1 MPLEGRRVADDTRIV
16 AALPTLRHL
25 LDRGAALVLASHLGR
40 PKGKRDEALSLAP
53 VAERLSELLE
63 RPVHMAPDVVGP
75 AVEEMARELKPGE
88 VLLLENVRFHPGE
101 KANDPEFARMLA
113 SLADLFVNDAFGA
126 AHRAHASTVGVCS
139 HLTGYAGFLLKKEV
153 ETLRGVLEAP
163 ARPFVVILGGAKVSD
178 KIGVIENLLGKADTL
193 ILGGGMAN
201 TFLAA
206 RGASMGESLVDDQGL
221 EASRRFLRMGEERGV
236 EIHLPVDLVVADEFS
251 ADARTQVV
259 AADAVPDG
267 WRAMDIGPE
276 SARAFGEVLA
286 GAKAIVWNGPMG
298 VFEMEPFSRGTEA
311 VAQAVARAT
320 RAGAT
325 SVVGGGDSVA
335 ALNRLGLADGV
346 SHLSTGGGAS
356 LMVLEGKRLPAVAAL
371 EGEGS

>member
-1 MPLEGRRVADDTRIV
+1 MPLAGGKVADDTRIV

-25 LDRGAALVLASHLGR
+25 LDRGAALVLVSHLGR

-53 VAERLSELLE
+53 VAERLSELLD
-63 RPVHMAPDVVGP
+63 RPVRMAPDVVGP
-75 AVEEMARELKPGE
+75 AVEEMAGELKPGE

-101 KANDPEFARMLA
+101 KANDAEFARRLA

-126 AHRAHASTVGVCS
+126 AHRAHASTVGVCDY
-139 HLTGYAGFLLKKEV
+139 LTGYAGFLLKKEV
-153 ETLRGVLEAP
+153 ETLRGVVEAP
-163 ARPFVVILGGAKVSD
+163 ARPFIVILGGAKVSD
-178 KIGVIENLLGKADTL
+178 KIGVIENLLGKADAL

-206 RGASMGESLVDDQGL
+206 KGASMGASLVDDEGL
-221 EASRRFLRMGEERGV
+221 EASRRFLRMAEERGV

-251 ADARTQVV
+251 EEARTQVV

-267 WRAMDIGPE
+267 WRALDIGPE
-276 SARAFGEVLA
+276 SAKAFAGVLA
-286 GAKAIVWNGPMG
+286 RAKAIVWNGPMG

-311 VAQAVARAT
+311 VARAVAQAT
-320 RAGAT
+320 QAGAT

-356 LMVLEGKRLPAVAAL
+356 LMVLEGKSLPAVAAL